1 MPKSINP
8 STMAQG
14 LIRPWP
20 GVTFRKVQIRPE
32 SLVRLSSR
40 NTGEPYFGR
49 SGVYRFDDPRIALN
63 YTKAGSWFGTCYTAN
78 SLEVAFAETI
88 LHDAVLTGPH
98 YQVSAALLDAR
109 FVVEFKGQPLTLA
122 DMTGPAL
129 KALGLTGALS
139 TIVPYRIPQRW
150 ALAAYAAGFDGIQYV
165 SRHLNTGM
173 AFALFDSAASKIAV
187 SSFTLWPAHPDA
199 SKVEA
204 DLNVQRM
211 M

>member
-1 MPKSINP
+1 MPKSINL
-8 STMAQG
+8 SVAAQG

-20 GVTFRKVQIRPE
+20 GVTFREVQIKPE

-40 NTGEPYFGR
+40 NAGEPYFGR
-49 SGVYRFDDPRIALN
+49 HGVYRFDDPRIALN
-63 YTKAGSWFGTCYTAN
+63 YAKAGPWFGTCYTAN
-78 SLEVAFAETI
+78 SLEVAFAETM

-109 FVVEFKGQPLTLA
+109 FVVEFKGQPLKLA

-150 ALAAYAAGFDGIQYV
+150 AVAAHAAGFDGIQYV
-165 SRHLNTGM
+165 SRHLNTAM
-173 AFALFDSAASKIAV
+173 AFALFDRAASKIAA
-187 SSFTLWPAHPDA
+187 SRYTPWSLHPDA
-199 SKVEA
+199 GNVEA
-204 DLNVQRM
+204 ALNVQRM
-211 M
+211 I